1 MEEPH
6 TVRLNVLIFKII
18 VMLEFVNIIITLEV
32 AYD

>member
-6 TVRLNVLIFKII
+6 TVKLNVIIFKII
-18 VMLEFVNIIITLEV
+18 VMLEFINIVITLQV

>member
-18 VMLEFVNIIITLEV
+18 VMLEIVNIIITLEV
-32 AYD
+32 A